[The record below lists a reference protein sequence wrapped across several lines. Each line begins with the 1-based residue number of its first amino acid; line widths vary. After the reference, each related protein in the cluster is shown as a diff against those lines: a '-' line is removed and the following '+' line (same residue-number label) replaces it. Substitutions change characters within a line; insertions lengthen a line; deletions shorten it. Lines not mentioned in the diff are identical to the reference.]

1 MDRSQREPALAA
13 VACHA
18 RSLGLDVVEAIVLHD
33 SNRLAVHLAPCDV
46 VARVAPDT
54 GTNRSVAAVETT
66 IAQRFAGPD
75 SVIGTLDPRV
85 EPLVHGRD
93 GFVITYWTYYVSR
106 TTGIGPDVFAR
117 ALFDLHREMRVDD
130 VAVPHFTDR
139 VEEALHIV
147 ADPNASPDLADP
159 DRALLVETLLTLGA
173 SIVHRAAHE
182 QPIHGEPHPGNV
194 LDTADGVR
202 FIDLQ
207 TCCRGPVEFDL
218 AHAPAGVGERYPG
231 VDLVQ
236 LRDCRRIV
244 QAMVAAWRADRSDQF
259 PDGHSMLD
267 RLLAGLRVD
276 HDATHP
282 PERRN
287 IDRG

>member
-1 MDRSQREPALAA
+1 MSRALA
-13 VACHA
+13 
-18 RSLGLDVVEAIVLHD
+18 RLDVVEAIVLHD

-54 GTNRSVAAVETT
+54 GTNRSVAAFETT

-85 EPLVHGRD
+85 EPLVYERD
-93 GFVITYWTYYVSR
+93 GFVVTYWRYCVSR
-106 TTGIGPDVFAR
+106 TTGIDPDVFAR

-207 TCCRGPVEFDL
+207 TCCHGPVEFDL
-218 AHAPAGVGERYPG
+218 AHAPDGVGERYPG

-244 QAMVAAWRADRSDQF
+244 QAMIAAWRADRADRF
-259 PDGHSMLD
+259 PDGRTMRD
-267 RLLAGLRVD
+267 RLVAEIRAE
-276 HDATHP
+276 HDVAP
-282 PERRN
+282 RLEGGG
-287 IDRG
+287 IGRG